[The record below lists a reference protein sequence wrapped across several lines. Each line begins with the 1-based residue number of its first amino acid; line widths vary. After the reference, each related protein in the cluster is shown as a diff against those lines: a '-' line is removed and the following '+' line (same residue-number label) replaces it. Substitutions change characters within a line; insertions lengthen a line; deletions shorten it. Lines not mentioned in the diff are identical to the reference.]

1 MTDHSLDSPPQPAS
15 RRRSLLLWLLLLVL
29 GLLGVALA
37 TSPALRQAAMSRL
50 PGAPSSSVE
59 QSAPATPAER
69 IQAQAAELARL
80 REQLGPTQPPAASP
94 LAADS
99 VEALA
104 AMNQRI
110 DALTRRMDA
119 LDRQSGAAL
128 ANADRA
134 EGMLLALAARRAIET
149 GRPLGVVE
157 GMLRDRFGGSQPRAV
172 TTLITAAQQP
182 VTLPQLT
189 GDFARLAPALR
200 DGDRDGAAGLWT
212 TIRSEIGALFVVRRA
227 GDQPTSVAE
236 RIDYAQGRLDL
247 GDVAGALDQINRL
260 PAPIR
265 GIGQAWA
272 ERARRYV
279 AAREALDALETVAL
293 LAPAPDSTERVVPI
307 EPAPPPSAPAI

>member
-1 MTDHSLDSPPQPAS
+1 MTDHSLDSPPRPAG
-15 RRRSLLLWLLLLVL
+15 RRHSLLIWLLLLVV
-29 GLLGVALA
+29 GLLGAALA
-37 TSPALRQAAMSRL
+37 TSPALRQTAVSRL
-50 PGAPSSSVE
+50 TGAPDEAV
-59 QSAPATPAER
+59 QPAAAPTPAEHIR
-69 IQAQAAELARL
+69 AQATELASL
-80 REQLGPTQPPAASP
+80 RERLAQSEARTAAQPMPGSA
-94 LAADS
+94 
-99 VEALA
+99 EALV

-119 LDRQSGAAL
+119 LDRRNGAAL

-149 GRPLGVVE
+149 GRPLGVIE

-189 GDFARLAPALR
+189 GDFTRLAPALR
-200 DGDRDGAAGLWT
+200 EGDSDGVAGLWT
-212 TIRSEIGALFVVRRA
+212 TIRTELSTLFVVRRA
-227 GDQPTSVAE
+227 GDRPTSVAE
-236 RIDYAQGRLDL
+236 RIDYAQGRLEL

-260 PAPIR
+260 PAPVR
-265 GIGQAWA
+265 GIGQPWA

-307 EPAPPPSAPAI
+307 EPAPIEPAPAI

>member
-1 MTDHSLDSPPQPAS
+1 MTDYSLDSPPAD
-15 RRRSLLLWLLLLVL
+15 RGRSLLPWLLLLVVI
-29 GLLGVALA
+29 LLGAALA
-37 TSPALRQAAMSRL
+37 ASPALRQAAMSRL
-50 PGAPSSSVE
+50 SGTPGEAIQPPAAPS
-59 QSAPATPAER
+59 PAEH
-69 IQAQAAELARL
+69 IQAQAAELAQL
-80 REQLGPTQPPAASP
+80 RERLAQSESRAGTQPVPGSA
-94 LAADS
+94 
-99 VEALA
+99 EALV

-119 LDRQSGAAL
+119 LDRQNGAAL

-149 GRPLGVVE
+149 GRPLGVIE

-189 GDFARLAPALR
+189 ADFARLAPALR
-200 DGDRDGAAGLWT
+200 EGDRDGVAGLWT
-212 TIRSEIGALFVVRRA
+212 TIRTELSTLFVVRRA

-260 PAPIR
+260 PVPVR
-265 GIGQAWA
+265 GIGQGWA

-293 LAPAPDSTERVVPI
+293 LAPAPDSSERVVPL
-307 EPAPPPSAPAI
+307 EPVPPSPASAI

>member
-1 MTDHSLDSPPQPAS
+1 MTDNSMDSPPQPAG
-15 RRRSLLLWLLLLVL
+15 RSLLPWLLVL
-29 GLLGVALA
+29 VVGLLGVALA

-50 PGAPSSSVE
+50 VGTPGEAVEPPAAP
-59 QSAPATPAER
+59 TPAER
-69 IQAQAAELARL
+69 VQAQAAELAQLRQRL
-80 REQLGPTQPPAASP
+80 EHSETRANTPPAPGSI
-94 LAADS
+94 
-99 VEALA
+99 EALT

-110 DALTRRMDA
+110 DALTRRMDT

-149 GRPLGVVE
+149 GRPLGVIE

-189 GDFARLAPALR
+189 SDFTRLAPALR
-200 DGDRDGAAGLWT
+200 EGDRDGTAGLWT
-212 TIRSEIGALFVVRRA
+212 TIRTELGSLFVVRRT

-236 RIDYAQGRLDL
+236 RIDFAEARLEL
-247 GDVAGALDQINRL
+247 GDVAGALDQLNRL
-260 PAPIR
+260 PAPVR
-265 GIGQAWA
+265 GIGQTWG

-307 EPAPPPSAPAI
+307 EPAPPPPAPAI